1 MEPED
6 KLGAVYS
13 HKLPERLLI
22 VCHNVLHLTLSMF
35 RCPTQEAG

>member
-22 VCHNVLHLTLSMF
+22 ACHDSILHLIPSVF
-35 RCPTQEAG
+35 SCPE